1 MGALAEQGAGRV
13 RCADLE
19 RDNGR
24 FQVAMLIVFSPRLQ
38 PVGMIPRGGC
48 VVGRITAVAQQHEQ
62 RQAEGF

>member
-1 MGALAEQGAGRV
+1 M

-24 FQVAMLIVFSPRLQ
+24 VQVAMLIVFSPRLQ
-38 PVGMIPRGGC
+38 PVGMIPRGEC